1 MMWENKKDAYDD
13 GFDDGLWVGFFV
25 GLLIMSQVIWLV
37 VLL

>member
-1 MMWENKKDAYDD
+1 MWENKKDAYDD